1 MASAQRAGAVAAELC
16 RRVAVAGGAGTA
28 LLALL
33 RHAPVWLACL
43 EGAAAL
49 VALRVCARVGL
60 AAVER
65 SIELDRRAVDAPAG
79 NVRKEART

>member
-49 VALRVCARVGL
+49 VALRLCAGTGI
-60 AAVER
+60 AAVQR
-65 SIELDRRAVDAPAG
+65 SIELDRRAAEA
-79 NVRKEART
+79 RKEART